1 MDDAIMRT
9 RAELI
14 EMIDRAHAVWKDRIL
29 HDAAN
34 EDRRI
39 KKLNSDLYQL
49 EDYISRETYLQPTP
63 VVQDL
68 D

>member
-1 MDDAIMRT
+1 MRT
-9 RAELI
+9 KAELI
-14 EMIDRAHAVWKDRIL
+14 EMIDKAHVAWKDKIL
-29 HDAAN
+29 HDATFDAAN

-39 KKLNSDLYQL
+39 KKLKCDLYQL

>member
-1 MDDAIMRT
+1 MRT

-14 EMIDRAHAVWKDRIL
+14 EMIDRAHAAWKDKIL
-29 HDAAN
+29 HAAAIDAAD

-39 KKLNSDLYQL
+39 KKLKCDLYQL
-49 EDYISRETYLQPTP
+49 EEYISRETYLQPTP